1 MPSLSVPTEGA
12 LGSSSGLAPRELA
25 IHGPKQK
32 RKKIKED
39 KERNAYALGLAGG
52 ERGGGAWA
60 QLELPDT
67 LF

>member
-1 MPSLSVPTEGA
+1 MPSLSVATAGA
-12 LGSSSGLAPRELA
+12 FGSSSVLVPRELA
-25 IHGPKQK
+25 IYGKKK
-32 RKKIKED
+32 RKERKED

-52 ERGGGAWA
+52 LGGGGAWA

>member
-12 LGSSSGLAPRELA
+12 FGSSSGLAPRELA
-25 IHGPKQK
+25 IHGPKKK
-32 RKKIKED
+32 RKKRKED
-39 KERNAYALGLAGG
+39 KERNAYAQGLAGG
-52 ERGGGAWA
+52 RGGGAWA